1 MPKTTLIDC
10 CIKKYAY
17 REVSQ
22 IYQELEVSQDGL
34 SQTQIESM
42 REKYGANSFSKRKN
56 ECCDDCAGHLS
67 IHLILFFWFSE
78 LFHWLRM
85 WFLCLILP
93 EMQRLLLSS
102 FQ

>member
-22 IYQELEVSQDGL
+22 IYQELEISEEGL
-34 SQTQIESM
+34 SQSQVELM
-42 REKYGANSFSKRKN
+42 REKYGINSFSKRKN
-56 ECCDDCAGHLS
+56 DYCGVHSS
-67 IHLILFFWFSE
+67 IHLIVFFWFWES
-78 LFHWLRM
+78 FHWLQM
-85 WFLCLILP
+85 WFLYLILP
-93 EMQRLLLSS
+93 EMQQLLLSS